1 MDLGARWWRIWLQES
16 LIKADNASMD
26 EIDRSILRE
35 LQADGR
41 LTNHELA
48 QRVGLTPSPC
58 LRRVRQLEQ
67 DGVISGYQAV
77 IDPAAIGRGFEVLV
91 SVEVRRDRET
101 VMAFEA
107 ALQDLPEVI
116 EAYRLFGSPGCLLR
130 IAVADA
136 VAYERV
142 WIERITALPG
152 VVEVN
157 SQIIMKRVKKS
168 QVLPVDR

>member
-1 MDLGARWWRIWLQES
+1 MD
-16 LIKADNASMD
+16 K
-26 EIDRSILRE
+26 IDRSILRE
-35 LQADGR
+35 LQMDGR
-41 LTNHELA
+41 LTNQELA
-48 QRVGLTPSPC
+48 HRVGLTPSPC

-67 DGVISGYQAV
+67 DGVISGYRAV
-77 IDPAAIGRGFEVLV
+77 IDPTAIGRGFEVLV

-101 VMAFEA
+101 VRAFEA

-136 VAYERV
+136 VAYEQV
-142 WIERITALPG
+142 WIDRLTALPG

-157 SQIIMKRVKKS
+157 SQIIMKRVKES

>member
-1 MDLGARWWRIWLQES
+1 
-16 LIKADNASMD
+16 MD

-35 LQADGR
+35 LQHDGR
-41 LTNHELA
+41 LTNQELA

-67 DGVISGYQAV
+67 DGVILGYRAV
-77 IDPAAIGRGFEVLV
+77 LDPVAVGRGFEVLV

-101 VMAFEA
+101 VEAFEA
-107 ALQDLPEVI
+107 ALEELPDVV

-130 IAVADA
+130 IAVADID
-136 VAYERV
+136 AYEQL

-152 VVEVN
+152 VTEVN
-157 SQIIMKRVKKS
+157 SQIVMKRIKEPRGLSVGS
-168 QVLPVDR
+168 